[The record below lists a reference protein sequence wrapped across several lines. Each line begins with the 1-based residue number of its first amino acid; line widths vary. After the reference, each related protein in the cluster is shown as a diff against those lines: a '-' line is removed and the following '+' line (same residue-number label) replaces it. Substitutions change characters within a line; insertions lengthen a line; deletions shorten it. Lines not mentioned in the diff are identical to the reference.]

1 MSEPT
6 SLSDD
11 EAFVYLMNIHSAMLA
26 YQNVFFL
33 GTEGTLDASL
43 QLALTET
50 MKAVVP
56 TRGFKWYWEQRG
68 EFFTPQFSRFVESL
82 METAG
87 SEGAKI
93 YK

>member
-6 SLSDD
+6 SLSED

-68 EFFTPQFSRFVESL
+68 EFFTPQFSRFVEDL

-87 SEGAKI
+87 SEGAEI